1 MNLSVIYKFYFL
13 TSKYENWEYFF
24 FKKIL
29 INFSRRTYPV
39 FAVGENYTP
48 GSGQYYTSG
57 NTAVTYT
64 QVAQTGQSLITG
76 STYLIQPTVD
86 HESAHTII
94 TGSRTSP
101 DTVNAV
107 RNLKF

>member
-1 MNLSVIYKFYFL
+1 MIRLLFL
-13 TSKYENWEYFF
+13 FRSYT
-24 FKKIL
+24 
-29 INFSRRTYPV
+29 PV

-64 QVAQTGQSLITG
+64 QVAQTGPGIIAG
-76 STYLIQPTVD
+76 NTYLIQPSVD
-86 HESAHTII
+86 HENAHTII

-107 RNLKF
+107 ST

>member
-1 MNLSVIYKFYFL
+1 M
-13 TSKYENWEYFF
+13 
-24 FKKIL
+24 
-29 INFSRRTYPV
+29 

-64 QVAQTGQSLITG
+64 QVAQSGQSIIAG
-76 STYLIQPTVD
+76 NTYLIQPSVD
-86 HESAHTII
+86 HENAHTII

-107 RNLKF
+107 RNQIKKFFASYT